1 MEKRKAK
8 SLARRERKVAEAAL
22 KPDTRLL
29 SGRNWKRDKYLVIM
43 MVPVV
48 AYFLIFNYLPM
59 LGLYMSFT
67 RFRPGAGFA
76 GIFTSDFVGL
86 QWFKQFFGSPYAWR
100 LIRNTFLLSFY
111 SLIFGFPV
119 PIIFAVCIT
128 QIKKKGVQRVSQ
140 VLTYLPYFISTVV
153 VVGMINN
160 FLSPSGGIISRIL
173 TSLGA
178 EPENYLGMPQY
189 FRLIYVASGIWQ
201 SFGFN
206 SIIFVAAIM
215 AIPPELYEA
224 MDVDGAGKWRK
235 TWNLILPSIK
245 PTIILLLIMSLGNLL
260 NVGFEKVYLLY
271 TPGVYET
278 ADVIQTYVYRQGI
291 VNQNYSYAT
300 AVGLFNS
307 VVTFII
313 VFLSNRIS
321 RKLTDTAVW

>member
-1 MEKRKAK
+1 MMKR
-8 SLARRERKVAEAAL
+8 RRRSGAAVD
-22 KPDTRLL
+22 DTSLL
-29 SGRNWKRDKYLVIM
+29 SARNWRRDKYLVIM
-43 MVPVV
+43 MIPVV

-86 QWFKQFFGSPYAWR
+86 QWFRQFFQSPYAWR

-128 QIKKKGVQRVSQ
+128 QVKTKWVQKTSQ

-153 VVGMINN
+153 VAGMINN
-160 FLSPSGGIISRIL
+160 FLSPSGGIINRVL
-173 TSLGA
+173 VALGA
-178 EPENYLGMPQY
+178 EPENYLGLPQY
-189 FRLIYVASGIWQ
+189 FRMIYVLSGIWQ

-300 AVGLFNS
+300 AVGLYNS
-307 VVTFII
+307 VVTFVI
-313 VFLSNRIS
+313 VFLSNRLS
-321 RKLTDTAVW
+321 RRLTDTAVW